1 MVIFH
6 ECALLELFSRSYL
19 LAYKRQPLLVT
30 EALTVKSTYT
40 SGAWQPS
47 AAAPQ
52 WLPLNCPDSL
62 NVEWKEKR
70 KQLLWSF
77 AAASAFLTTWQIHS
91 SDHEAADTLSQAVF
105 LSTPV
110 AHSSHKPLIFFFFC
124 HVLSFFFLLFT
135 FFLKQNGL
143 GRLRSWSQ
151 RGARFWPNCLAS
163 HVTIFISLTKF
174 FLKNLCQEYM

>member
-52 WLPLNCPDSL
+52 RLPLNCPDSL

-77 AAASAFLTTWQIHS
+77 AAASAFLTTWQMHS

-110 AHSSHKPLIFFFFC
+110 AHSSHKPLIFFFSAMFY
-124 HVLSFFFLLFT
+124 LSFFSYSHSFLSRMG
-135 FFLKQNGL
+135 QGD
-143 GRLRSWSQ
+143 
-151 RGARFWPNCLAS
+151 
-163 HVTIFISLTKF
+163 
-174 FLKNLCQEYM
+174 